1 MRLGQG
7 RENAK
12 QYLRDNPALVE
23 EISRKILEKRGLLPP
38 TGSAADNGQV
48 EETPTPAE
56 SETPSKSS
64 RRRAAAASEG

>member
-23 EISRKILEKRGLLPP
+23 EISRKILEKRGLVAAP
-38 TGSAADNGQV
+38 TGAATENGQAT
-48 EETPTPAE
+48 EPAKPEPAKKE
-56 SETPSKSS
+56 SPGRKQAVVAE
-64 RRRAAAASEG
+64 

>member
-23 EISRKILEKRGLLPP
+23 EIEKKVLEKRGLVVVAP
-38 TGSAADNGQV
+38 TGQPEENGHGEEMPAPRGRRQPAAT
-48 EETPTPAE
+48 E
-56 SETPSKSS
+56 
-64 RRRAAAASEG
+64 